1 MPRVSL
7 NFNLPDSSATEAL
20 GHALARSL
28 PDAVRSGIGPAG
40 AGAGAGA
47 GAAQAGAAQAGV
59 TGADAAQSGVTGADA
74 AQSGMV
80 RAGTVQSGAV
90 VYLQGELGAGK
101 TTCVRSL
108 LRSLGVTGLVRSPTY
123 TLVETYHVAT
133 LTCVH
138 VDLYRLQSLTEV
150 DELGLRDQ
158 VGPASLLL
166 VEWPE
171 RGRGALP
178 PADLTVDLGY
188 AGDARL
194 AGLSA
199 ETTLGIQWLEN
210 LGRDRSLSSYVSNLT

>member
-1 MPRVSL
+1 MPRKYRESRRQWTSMPRVSL

-20 GHALARSL
+20 GRALARSL
-28 PDAVRSGIGPAG
+28 PDAVRSGAGPAG
-40 AGAGAGA
+40 EAGGA
-47 GAAQAGAAQAGV
+47 
-59 TGADAAQSGVTGADA
+59 
-74 AQSGMV
+74 
-80 RAGTVQSGAV
+80 VQSGAV

-123 TLVETYHVAT
+123 TLVETYRVAT

-158 VGPASLLL
+158 VGPASLFL

-171 RGRGALP
+171 RGGAALP
-178 PADLTVDLGY
+178 PADVTVDLGY

-194 AGLSA
+194 AALSA
-199 ETTLGIQWLEN
+199 ETILGIQWLEN